1 MITDD
6 QKREWDA
13 YERRNPGVAH
23 PARIMERKNRGR
35 QLLSE
40 DYTRATNRFSH
51 EDGLTFGQRARLQ
64 RQRNGGM

>member
-6 QKREWDA
+6 QRSEWNA

-23 PARIMERKNRGR
+23 PDRIVERANRGR
-35 QLLSE
+35 HLVSE
-40 DYTRATNRFSH
+40 DYTRGTQRFNH